1 MSRLSVPENISL
13 DTFFGEAFRVSGNLE
28 LNASFNFEGNTA
40 GDFPFTME
48 SNGSIRISA
57 FLDYE
62 RKSSYVVHIKGQEG
76 ERAVLRQF
84 TISIEDIFEM
94 DLNEAPTD
102 ISVLPKKLKVR
113 GNRDSEKKLELFQQL
128 ILI

>member
-1 MSRLSVPENISL
+1 
-13 DTFFGEAFRVSGNLE
+13 
-28 LNASFNFEGNTA
+28 
-40 GDFPFTME
+40 ME

-76 ERAVLRQF
+76 NGLCLDSLQYPLR
-84 TISIEDIFEM
+84 IF
-94 DLNEAPTD
+94 LNGLLTPTD

-113 GNRDSEKKLELFQQL
+113 GNRDSEKWNTSG
-128 ILI
+128 

>member
-1 MSRLSVPENISL
+1 MSRLSIPENIPL
-13 DTFFGEAFRVSGNLE
+13 DTFFGEVFRVSGNLE

-94 DLNEAPTD
+94 DLNEAYRYFC
-102 ISVLPKKLKVR
+102 SA
-113 GNRDSEKKLELFQQL
+113 EKIEGTRKSGFRRRNWNFFSS
-128 ILI
+128 